1 MVVEGISLLNEQD
14 QIIWSFNSNGKF
26 SVQSLYDVI
35 NHIGVM
41 PVYVHA
47 VWKLQIPPGM
57 QIFLWSLAN
66 NRLLS
71 RDNFPK
77 RREVMDQS
85 CLFCKEKETVI
96 HLFFN

>member
-14 QIIWSFNSNGKF
+14 QIIWSFSSNGKF

-47 VWKLQIPPGM
+47 VWKLQIPPRV
-57 QIFLWSLAN
+57 QILLWLLAN
-66 NRLLS
+66 NMFLS
-71 RDNFPK
+71 IDNLAK
-77 RREVMDQS
+77 HIEVMD
-85 CLFCKEKETVI
+85 
-96 HLFFN
+96 